1 MNTPLVVVE
10 GVVRDDGTLELA
22 EKLALPA
29 GPVQVTVVPLPDLPK
44 DDPFWQRM
52 QAIWKA
58 QNARAH
64 VARTVQEVERE
75 REDARE
81 PWEERMQRIE
91 QIQAEAQQARGA
103 RRPAV

>member
-1 MNTPLVVVE
+1 MAIPPVLVE

-22 EKLALPA
+22 EKLTLPA

-52 QAIWKA
+52 QAIWNA
-58 QNARAH
+58 QKARAH
-64 VARTVQEVERE
+64 VARSVQEVERE

-81 PWEERMQRIE
+81 QWEERMQRIE
-91 QIQAEAQQARGA
+91 QIQTDAEQARRS
-103 RRPAV
+103 RRPMV